1 MYRPNCTEHG
11 KDSYSPCVYS
21 FFFFCFV
28 FLGMEVTGDILELQL
43 KTAIDEV
50 TEGW

>member
-1 MYRPNCTEHG
+1 MG
-11 KDSYSPCVYS
+11 KTLILPVYS
-21 FFFFCFV
+21 FFFVFV

-43 KTAIDEV
+43 KTAIDEL